1 VRNSGFKFP
10 SRKIT
15 VNLAPARPRKE
26 GSHYDLP
33 IALAL
38 LAASGQVPS
47 GEWEKKWCFVGELSL
62 DGRVRPVPGVLAM
75 AERAKEE
82 GYSAII
88 VPEENACEAAAAG
101 LLAIPV
107 TDLKEAVFLLTGG
120 PARVTQAKANR
131 QTTDT
136 LKAGLDLSDVH
147 GQMAAKRA
155 LEIAAAGGHN
165 ILLIG
170 PPGTGKSM
178 LARRLPS
185 LLPPLSEME
194 AVEVTKIQSICGRP
208 PLGGLSNERPF
219 RAPHHACSAAAL
231 VGGGPAAR
239 PGEICLAH
247 GGVLF
252 LDELAEFPRPALEA
266 LRQPLEDHFVRVARA
281 KETLE
286 YPARFMLVAATNPCP
301 CGWRGHPR
309 RECSCSGVGVARYL
323 SRLSGPLLDR
333 IDLQV
338 ETPSV
343 EFTDWARTDEP
354 ADTSAHARARVSGA
368 RERQYRRQGHTGA
381 SLNAFIAV
389 KQVRRHARLGVEAMD
404 VLARCLC

>member
-1 VRNSGFKFP
+1 
-10 SRKIT
+10 
-15 VNLAPARPRKE
+15 
-26 GSHYDLP
+26 
-33 IALAL
+33 
-38 LAASGQVPS
+38 
-47 GEWEKKWCFVGELSL
+47 
-62 DGRVRPVPGVLAM
+62 
-75 AERAKEE
+75 
-82 GYSAII
+82 
-88 VPEENACEAAAAG
+88 
-101 LLAIPV
+101 
-107 TDLKEAVFLLTGG
+107 
-120 PARVTQAKANR
+120 
-131 QTTDT
+131 
-136 LKAGLDLSDVH
+136 
-147 GQMAAKRA
+147 
-155 LEIAAAGGHN
+155 
-165 ILLIG
+165 
-170 PPGTGKSM
+170 
-178 LARRLPS
+178 
-185 LLPPLSEME
+185 ME

-404 VLARCLC
+404 VLAQAERHLSMSARALDRVLRVARTIADMAGSENVLPAHLTEALQYRALDRLRWSLEGMR